1 MAIPCPS
8 CGREY
13 DVTLFQFGRTVHCTC
28 GSRVGLQ
35 KRLETTFASD
45 EPRFMVDAM
54 LGGLARWLRILGFD
68 AAFDAEISD
77 EELVRRGLEEGRHI
91 LSRDRGLSEAW
102 RVTQLTILEEEDE
115 EAQLKVVL
123 DRFELAGRIRL
134 FTRCTLCNVLLV
146 PEGREEVG
154 DRVPERVLETKES
167 FARCPSCHRVY
178 WEGSHT
184 ERIRGRLKD
193 VLGGW
198 GESPQ

>member
-13 DVTLFQFGRTVHCTC
+13 DVTLFQFGRTVHCAC
-28 GSRVGLQ
+28 GSRVGLE
-35 KRLETTFASD
+35 KRLETTFASG

-77 EELVRRGLEEGRHI
+77 EDLVRKGLREGRHI
-91 LSRDRGLSEAW
+91 LSRDRGLEDAW
-102 RVTQLTILEEEDE
+102 RVAQLTILKEEGE

-123 DRFELAGRIRL
+123 NRFELAGRIRL

-146 PEGREEVG
+146 PVGREEVE
-154 DRVPERVLETKES
+154 DRVPERVLEAQDS
-167 FARCPSCHRVY
+167 FARCPSCQRVY

-184 ERIRGRLKD
+184 ERIRSRLKE

-198 GESPQ
+198 GGSPQ